1 MTFSFFYFF
10 SFWKLGFKNIPKIGV
25 VHSLPLFTFTHRLN
39 LWNMNMN
46 SYFTK
51 ELEDNFQY

>member
-1 MTFSFFYFF
+1 MCVLLELSFYFY
-10 SFWKLGFKNIPKIGV
+10 LLVQKNIPKIGV
-25 VHSLPLFTFTHRLN
+25 VHSLPLFIFTHRLN

-51 ELEDNFQY
+51 ELEDNFQH